1 MFLALYAFP
10 IKLCAHTSPHM
21 HSASFARCM
30 MNKVKTDLKDI
41 DIDMSPIRFVHINV
55 NRISAKEWITRIDI
69 QDRSGNFDT
78 DFTSSSAHDIV
89 DEIVTTITALCSE
102 SGRWEWSAL
111 LCPSV
116 ANNRDSDEFG

>member
-41 DIDMSPIRFVHINV
+41 DFDMSPIRFVHINV
-55 NRISAKEWITRIDI
+55 NRISAKEWITCIDI
-69 QDRSGNFDT
+69 QDRSGNFDA

-89 DEIVTTITALCSE
+89 DGIVTTITAL
-102 SGRWEWSAL
+102 R
-111 LCPSV
+111 P
-116 ANNRDSDEFG
+116 FGGDIVSTQVCELSKSNFD